1 VNFLELQSANTF
13 DSNLFPGG
21 EIAQNGVL
29 CLAMTW
35 ALYGSVSNE
44 PNLAAAALLFSF
56 HAQMMWMNDPRSRE
70 HFCSQ
75 LILAKIAPR
84 RRSGCCHRSGYEAFW
99 RLGWQL
105 QDLSHFV
112 RMMAT
117 FLPKFS
123 LP

>member
-44 PNLAAAALLFSF
+44 PNLAAAAPLFSF
-56 HAQMMWMNDPRSRE
+56 HAQMMWMNDPWSRE

-75 LILAKIAPR
+75 LIPTKIALGGPLVIAAAAVTR
-84 RRSGCCHRSGYEAFW
+84 PSGAWVGNCKTC
-99 RLGWQL
+99 LTL
-105 QDLSHFV
+105 
-112 RMMAT
+112 
-117 FLPKFS
+117 
-123 LP
+123 

>member
-1 VNFLELQSANTF
+1 
-13 DSNLFPGG
+13 
-21 EIAQNGVL
+21 
-29 CLAMTW
+29 MTW

-84 RRSGCCHRSGYEAFW
+84 RPSWLLPSQ
-99 RLGWQL
+99 RLRGL
-105 QDLSHFV
+105 LALGL
-112 RMMAT
+112 AT
-117 FLPKFS
+117 ARPVS
-123 LP
+123 LCENDGNVFA